1 AFFKIPFKF
10 KSFALNAPADCF
22 NSHRVNLCETVLNGP
37 TALSKFLLI
46 NFVNDL
52 FFNFCHSFLNAKHLN
67 ESIRVSREILQVVE
81 NIQNVF
87 CVKFLTC
94 SIEDS
99 HGMSLAALQRKSRT
113 LFALLSTSYELWTLQ
128 VSPYPRVSW
137 ADFCI
142 MCMKSKRVRRSA
154 F

>member
-1 AFFKIPFKF
+1 VIHFK
-10 KSFALNAPADCF
+10 
-22 NSHRVNLCETVLNGP
+22 
-37 TALSKFLLI
+37 
-46 NFVNDL
+46 
-52 FFNFCHSFLNAKHLN
+52 N

-99 HGMSLAALQRKSRT
+99 HGMSLAEMQAMSST
-113 LFALLSTSYELWTLQ
+113 IFALESWSYGDRGHE
-128 VSPYPRVSW
+128 VPPYPRVSW
-137 ADFCI
+137 ADLCI
-142 MCMKSKRVRRSA
+142 MYMKNKRVRRSA